1 MAIVRL
7 SPLTQ
12 WPDGA
17 PRTLIDGRPVAPF
30 ELDDSTLVI
39 IPGASGLD
47 EVTPPFKDVAI
58 DAPTL
63 APTQASDLTGDWY
76 ARAPADDS
84 PWIRGARAVGV
95 VRFITRTLAQV
106 PEGTDVLVLGSGYL
120 DTGEEYGYAEL
131 PNVPLPYYNAAGVR
145 LWTLPGESLS
155 LPSEGYPLSAEQLLR
170 NELIRQGR
178 RRVSRWVPARTG
190 AQVAAGFVLAPDGT
204 RLPTTA
210 RCSRLSF
217 GAVPPRAATL
227 RLLGVV
233 GGLPWFAS
241 DDPRDARLG
250 PIPGAALST
259 VASSSGTTYVFA
271 VERDAGVASSPWYV
285 MPVQF

>member
-12 WPDGA
+12 WPDGV

-30 ELDDSTLVI
+30 ELDDTTLVI
-39 IPGASGLD
+39 VPGASGLD
-47 EVTPPFKDVAI
+47 EVRGPFKDVAI
-58 DAPTL
+58 DAPTI
-63 APTQASDLTGDWY
+63 APTQASELTGDWY
-76 ARAPADDS
+76 ARAPVDDA
-84 PWIRGARAVGV
+84 PWVRGARAVGH
-95 VRFITRTLAQV
+95 VRFLTRTLDQV
-106 PEGTDVLVLGSGYL
+106 PEGTDVLVLDSGYL

-131 PNVPLPYYNAAGVR
+131 PNVPLSYYNAAGVR

-155 LPSEGYPLSAEQLLR
+155 LPSTDYPLSAEQILR
-170 NELIRQGR
+170 NELIRRGR

-217 GAVPPRAATL
+217 GDVPPRAPTL

-241 DDPRDARLG
+241 DDSRDARLG
-250 PIPGAALST
+250 PIPGSALST
-259 VASSSGTTYVFA
+259 VASSTGSTYTFA
-271 VERDAGVASSPWYV
+271 VERDASVASSPWYV
-285 MPVQF
+285 MQIRV

>member
-1 MAIVRL
+1 MATVLL

-12 WPDGA
+12 WPDGV
-17 PRTLIDGRPVAPF
+17 PRTLIDGRP
-30 ELDDSTLVI
+30 LDPLRRDDTTLVI
-39 IPGASGLD
+39 VPGASGLD
-47 EVTPPFKDVAI
+47 EVRGPFKDVAI
-58 DAPTL
+58 DAPTI
-63 APTQASDLTGDWY
+63 APTQASELTGDWY
-76 ARAPADDS
+76 ARAPVDDA
-84 PWIRGARAVGV
+84 PWVRGARAVGH
-95 VRFITRTLAQV
+95 VRFITRTLDQV
-106 PEGTDVLVLGSGYL
+106 PEGTDVLVLDSGYL

-155 LPSEGYPLSAEQLLR
+155 LPSTDYPLSAEQILR
-170 NELIRQGR
+170 NELIRRGR

-210 RCSRLSF
+210 RCARLSF
-217 GAVPPRAATL
+217 GDVPPRAPTL

-259 VASSSGTTYVFA
+259 VASSTGTTYTFA

-285 MPVQF
+285 MQIQV